1 MKILI
6 TGGAG
11 FIGSNLALYLLEKK
25 HQVIVLDNLRFG
37 YLENL
42 ISKNSVNPQFI
53 QMDVRD
59 RKIEKVIK
67 NIDVIFHFAGMNS
80 LPACQSDPVETF
92 SVNAIGTTNVLE
104 ITRKYNIRRVIF
116 SSSSAV
122 YENEKSFPLTEDM
135 QINPTLAYSLSKKSA
150 EEICR
155 TYQELYG
162 MDIVIFRFFNVY
174 GPHMD
179 FRRPNPPFISYV
191 LMCLLKDKIP
201 VLHSD
206 GNQARDMIYI
216 DDVLRLC
223 ETAMTDTN
231 AKNQTFNVGSGKSF
245 SINEIYKQIAAYLD
259 KEKIKPIFRKPSFLW
274 DTYPNLF
281 KGKFPLQEYFVED
294 EVHRYTLASIK
305 KVKKLLRWEPE
316 VSLTQGLKKT
326 AEFAAKNY
334 LK

>member
-42 ISKNSVNPQFI
+42 TNKDNINFQFI
-53 QMDVRD
+53 KMDVRD
-59 RKIEKVIK
+59 REIEKVIK
-67 NIDVIFHFAGMNS
+67 NVDVIFHFAGMNS
-80 LPACQSDPVETF
+80 LSACQNDPQETF
-92 SVNAIGTTNVLE
+92 SVNVVGTTNILE
-104 ITRKYNIRRVIF
+104 IARKCNIKRIIF

-122 YENEKSFPLTEDM
+122 YENEKSFPLTEGM
-135 QINPTLAYSLSKKSA
+135 QTNPTLAYSLSKKSG

-155 TYQELYG
+155 TYQDLYG
-162 MDIVIFRFFNVY
+162 MDIVLFRFFNVY

-179 FRRPNPPFISYV
+179 FRRTNPPFISYI
-191 LMCLLKDKIP
+191 LTCLLKDKIP

-206 GNQARDMIYI
+206 GKQARDMIYI

-223 ETAMTDTN
+223 EITLNHKN
-231 AKNQTFNVGSGKSF
+231 AKNQTFNAGSGKAF

-259 KEKIKPIFRKPSFLW
+259 KEKIKPIFRKPSLLW
-274 DTYPNLF
+274 NIYPNLF
-281 KGKFPLQEYFVED
+281 KGKFPLQKSSIED
-294 EVHRYTLASIK
+294 EVHRYTLASIIK
-305 KVKKLLRWEPE
+305 AKKLLHWEPR

-326 AEFAAKNY
+326 AEFATQNY
-334 LK
+334 

>member
-25 HQVIVLDNLRFG
+25 HQVVVLDNLRFG

-42 ISKNSVNPQFI
+42 KNKNNVSPQFI

-59 RKIEKVIK
+59 RRIEEVIK
-67 NIDVIFHFAGMNS
+67 NIDVVFHFAGMNS
-80 LPACQSDPVETF
+80 LPACQSDPAETF
-92 SVNAIGTTNVLE
+92 SVNVTGTTNVLE
-104 ITRKYNIRRVIF
+104 IARKCNVRRIIF

-122 YENEKSFPLTEDM
+122 YENEKSFPLTENM
-135 QINPTLAYSLSKKSA
+135 QVNPTLAYSLSKKSA

-155 TYQELYG
+155 TYQDLYG
-162 MDIVIFRFFNVY
+162 IDIVIFRFFNVY

-179 FRRPNPPFISYV
+179 FRRPNPPFISYI
-191 LMCLLKDKIP
+191 LSCLLRDQIP
-201 VLHSD
+201 ILHSD

-216 DDVLRLC
+216 DDVLHLC
-223 ETAMTDTN
+223 GIALNHKN
-231 AKNQTFNVGSGKSF
+231 AKNQTFNVGSGKAF
-245 SINEIYKQIAAYLD
+245 SINEVYKRVTMSLG
-259 KEKIKPIFRKPSFLW
+259 KEKIKPIFRKHSFLW

-281 KGKFPLQEYFVED
+281 KGKFPLQKHFVED

-305 KVKKLLRWEPE
+305 KAQKLLHWNPKT
-316 VSLTQGLKKT
+316 SLAQGLKKT
-326 AEFAAKNY
+326 TEFAIQLY
-334 LK
+334 

>member
-11 FIGSNLALYLLEKK
+11 FIGSNLAAYLLGKK
-25 HQVIVLDNLRFG
+25 HQVVVLDNLRFG

-42 ISKNSVNPQFI
+42 TNRNNLNLQFI

-67 NIDVIFHFAGMNS
+67 NVDIIFHFAGMNS
-80 LPACQSDPVETF
+80 LPACQSDPLETF
-92 SVNAIGTTNVLE
+92 SVNVIGTANVLE
-104 ITRKYNIRRVIF
+104 IARKCSIRRVIF

-135 QINPTLAYSLSKKSA
+135 QVNPTLAYSLSKKSA
-150 EEICR
+150 EEICHA
-155 TYQELYG
+155 YQELYK

-179 FRRPNPPFISYV
+179 FRRPNPPFISYI
-191 LMCLLKDKIP
+191 LTCLLRDRVP

-206 GNQARDMIYI
+206 GNQSRDMIYI
-216 DDVLRLC
+216 DDVLQVC
-223 ETAMTDTN
+223 EIAITNTN
-231 AKNQTFNVGSGKSF
+231 AKNQTFNVGSGKAS
-245 SINEIYKQIAAYLD
+245 SINEIYKQVAAYLG
-259 KEKIKPIFRKPSFLW
+259 KEKIKPIFRKPSLLW

-281 KGKFPLQEYFVED
+281 KGKFPLQKNFVED

-305 KVKKLLRWEPE
+305 KAKKLLHWDPR
-316 VSLTQGLKKT
+316 VSLTQGLKRIT
-326 AEFAAKNY
+326 EFAVQNY
-334 LK
+334 

>member
-11 FIGSNLALYLLEKK
+11 FIGSNLALYLLEKR
-25 HQVIVLDNLRFG
+25 HQVVALDNLRFG

-42 ISKNSVNPQFI
+42 TSKNNLNPQFI

-67 NIDVIFHFAGMNS
+67 NIDVVFHFAGMNS

-92 SVNAIGTTNVLE
+92 SVNVMGTTNVLE
-104 ITRKYNIRRVIF
+104 IARKCNIRRVIF

-135 QINPTLAYSLSKKSA
+135 QVNPTLAYSLSKKSA

-179 FRRPNPPFISYV
+179 FRRPNPPFISYI
-191 LMCLLKDKIP
+191 LTCLLRDRVPI
-201 VLHSD
+201 LHSD

-223 ETAMTDTN
+223 EIALNHTN
-231 AKNQTFNVGSGKSF
+231 AKNQTFNVGSGKAF
-245 SINEIYKQIAAYLD
+245 SINEVYKQVATTLG
-259 KEKIKPIFRKPSFLW
+259 KEEIKPIFRKPSLLW

-281 KGKFPLQEYFVED
+281 KGDFPLQKSYVED

-305 KVKKLLRWEPE
+305 KAKKLLHWVPL
-316 VSLTQGLKKT
+316 VSLEQGLKKT
-326 AEFAAKNY
+326 TEFAAQNY
-334 LK
+334 H

>member
-1 MKILI
+1 MKIVI

-11 FIGSNLALYLLEKK
+11 FIGSHLAMCLLEKK
-25 HQVIVLDNLRFG
+25 HQVLVLDNLRFG

-42 ISKNSVNPQFI
+42 TSKNNLKPQFI

-59 RKIEKVIK
+59 KKIERVFKK
-67 NIDVIFHFAGMNS
+67 IDVVFHFAGMNS

-92 SVNAIGTTNVLE
+92 SVNVVGTTNVLE
-104 ITRKYNIRRVIF
+104 VARRCNIRRIIF

-135 QINPTLAYSLSKKSA
+135 QVNPTLAYSLSKKSA
-150 EEICR
+150 EEVCR
-155 TYQELYG
+155 TYQELYR
-162 MDIVIFRFFNVY
+162 MDLVILRFFNVY

-179 FRRPNPPFISYV
+179 FRRPNPPFISYI
-191 LMCLLKDKIP
+191 LKCLLKNQVP

-223 ETAMTDTN
+223 EVALTHKN
-231 AKNQTFNVGSGKSF
+231 AKNQTFNVGSEKAFSVNDVYKKVVTALGK
-245 SINEIYKQIAAYLD
+245 ED
-259 KEKIKPIFRKPSFLW
+259 VKPIFRRPSLLW
-274 DTYPNLF
+274 DTYPDLF
-281 KGKFPLQEYFVED
+281 KGEFPLQTSFVEE

-305 KVKKLLRWEPE
+305 KAKQLLGWEPE
-316 VSLTQGLKKT
+316 ISLEQGLKKT
-326 AEFAAKNY
+326 TEFAAKNY
-334 LK
+334 

>member
-11 FIGSNLALYLLEKK
+11 FIGSNLALYLVTKK
-25 HQVIVLDNLRFG
+25 HQVVALDNLRFG

-42 ISKNSVNPQFI
+42 TSKNNLNPQFI

-67 NIDVIFHFAGMNS
+67 NVDVIFHFAGMNS

-92 SVNAIGTTNVLE
+92 SVNVMGTTNVLE
-104 ITRKYNIRRVIF
+104 IARKCNIRRVIF

-122 YENEKSFPLTEDM
+122 YENEKSFPLTEAM
-135 QINPTLAYSLSKKSA
+135 QVNPTLAYSLSKKSA

-162 MDIVIFRFFNVY
+162 IDIVIFRFFNVY

-179 FRRPNPPFISYV
+179 FRRPNPPFISYI
-191 LMCLLKDKIP
+191 LTCLLRDRVP

-223 ETAMTDTN
+223 EIALNHKN
-231 AKNQTFNVGSGKSF
+231 AKNQTFNVGSGKAF
-245 SINEIYKQIAAYLD
+245 SINEVYKQVATSLGR
-259 KEKIKPIFRKPSFLW
+259 EEIKPIFRKPSLLW

-281 KGKFPLQEYFVED
+281 KGEFPLQKSFVED

-305 KVKKLLRWEPE
+305 KAKKLLHWDPQ
-316 VSLTQGLKKT
+316 VSLAQGLKRT
-326 AEFAAKNY
+326 VEFAVQNY
-334 LK
+334 

>member
-11 FIGSNLALYLLEKK
+11 FIGSNLATYLLGKK
-25 HQVIVLDNLRFG
+25 HQVVVVDNLRFG

-42 ISKNSVNPQFI
+42 PNKDTANFQFI
-53 QMDVRD
+53 EMDIRD
-59 RKIEKVIK
+59 KRIEKVIK
-67 NIDVIFHFAGMNS
+67 NVDIIFHLAGMNS
-80 LPACQSDPVETF
+80 LSACQNDPTETF
-92 SVNAIGTTNVLE
+92 SVNVIGTTNVLE
-104 ITRKYNIRRVIF
+104 TARKYNIRRVIF

-122 YENEKSFPLTEDM
+122 YENEKSFPLVEDI
-135 QINPTLAYSLSKKSA
+135 QVNPTLAYSLSKKSA

-162 MDIVIFRFFNVY
+162 MDIVLFRFFNVY

-179 FRRPNPPFISYV
+179 FRRANPPFISYV
-191 LMCLLKDKIP
+191 LTCLLKENIP

-206 GNQARDMIYI
+206 GNQSRDMIYI
-216 DDVLRLC
+216 DDVLKIC
-223 ETAMTDTN
+223 EITITDAN
-231 AKNQTFNVGSGKSF
+231 AKNQIFNVGSGKAF

-281 KGKFPLQEYFVED
+281 KGKFPLQKHFVED
-294 EVHRYTLASIK
+294 EVHRHTLASIK
-305 KVKKLLRWEPE
+305 KAKKILHWNPKVDLA
-316 VSLTQGLKKT
+316 QGLKKT
-326 AEFAAKNY
+326 TEFATKHY
-334 LK
+334 